1 MKNILFFML
10 FGLFPFFMTAQVR
23 KSLMGLLRL
32 PLQQGVNL
40 LRPQVNWP

>member
-10 FGLFPFFMTAQVR
+10 FGLVPFFMTAQVR
-23 KSLMGLLRL
+23 KKPYGV

-40 LRPQVNWP
+40 LQPQVRWP